1 MLISV
6 VVKNR
11 YHDGTLK
18 RKVGSGTEPRSLR
31 SIRNKNL
38 FEKYKPDIELKQQF
52 NWHAALLS
60 LKDKKTRVENS
71 FDVILKARVAYRYRN
86 SYFGSVL
93 FPPSCFANSRR
104 FFVFLIQRPK

>member
-6 VVKNR
+6 VVKSR
-11 YHDGTLK
+11 YHDGSLK
-18 RKVGSGTEPRSLR
+18 RNVGSGSLR

-71 FDVILKARVAYRYRN
+71 FNVILKARVAYRYRN